1 MGRAAPGAPPGE
13 PAGNHGAP
21 PQVAAPARTRPRAPP
36 TVRARGR
43 RARNLPSFPPLHPR
57 AATRPTVS
65 HEPRTT
71 SRGPGRGAQTPA
83 PGVATC
89 APAARPA
96 PLGGAD
102 NECFARKKKERADA
116 AAAQQRVG
124 PPAIKSH
131 GNGSPRPLAIRS
143 SRAHAKHRELTTQL
157 NQK

>member
-1 MGRAAPGAPPGE
+1 MALPPRWRRRRERARARRPPCERAAGAL
-13 PAGNHGAP
+13 AI
-21 PQVAAPARTRPRAPP
+21 RPHFP
-36 TVRARGR
+36 
-43 RARNLPSFPPLHPR
+43 PPLHPR
-57 AATRPTVS
+57 AATRPAVR
-65 HEPRTT
+65 HEPRAT

-83 PGVATC
+83 PAVAAG

-102 NECFARKKKERADA
+102 NECGAQKKKERAAA

-131 GNGSPRPLAIRS
+131 GNGSPCPLAIRS
-143 SRAHAKHRELTTQL
+143 SRAHAKDRELMTQL

>member
-1 MGRAAPGAPPGE
+1 MALPPRWRRRRERARARRPPCERAASALAICP
-13 PAGNHGAP
+13 H
-21 PQVAAPARTRPRAPP
+21 
-36 TVRARGR
+36 
-43 RARNLPSFPPLHPR
+43 FPPLHPR

-65 HEPRTT
+65 HEPQTT

-83 PGVATC
+83 PGVAAG

-143 SRAHAKHRELTTQL
+143 SRAHAKDRELMTQL